1 MSDLAAH
8 ERECALRF
16 QAIEERLARSSA
28 RMDRVE
34 AQMNNL
40 FTLTLGVY
48 TFILGTVFLSRYL

>member
-34 AQMNNL
+34 VQMNNL

-48 TFILGTVFLSRYL
+48 PFILATVFFARYL